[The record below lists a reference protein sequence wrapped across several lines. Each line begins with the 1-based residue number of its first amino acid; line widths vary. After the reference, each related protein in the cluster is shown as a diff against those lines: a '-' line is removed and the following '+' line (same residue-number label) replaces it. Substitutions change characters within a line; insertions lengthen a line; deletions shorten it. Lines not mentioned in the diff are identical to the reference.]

1 MHFMSL
7 NTVKERLR
15 RFLALDD
22 TPERIAFGFAIGVFI
37 SFSPLLGLHTVL
49 GILTAIA
56 FGLNRTAVFTGLWV
70 NNPWTLFPVYSAAT
84 YVGRK
89 LIGLP
94 AFSPS
99 SLYFSELWHKDF
111 WVHLA
116 TPVLKSLLLGSAIF
130 AIIGGTFAYVIVLT
144 WVRRI
149 KSAR

>member
-1 MHFMSL
+1 MKR
-7 NTVKERLR
+7 VKKFVR

-22 TPERIAFGFAIGVFI
+22 TPERIAFGFAVGVFI

-49 GILTAIA
+49 GILIAIA
-56 FGLNRTAVFTGLWV
+56 FGLNRAAVFTGLWV

-94 AFSPS
+94 GFSFS
-99 SLYFSELWHKDF
+99 DLHFSELWHLDF
-111 WVHLA
+111 WVQLA
-116 TPVLKSLLLGSAIF
+116 TPALKSLLLGSTIF
-130 AIIGGTFAYVIVLT
+130 AVVAGTLAYVVVLA

-149 KSAR
+149 KAVRYQKS